1 MHHRVAD
8 LITDHLNQIEIRF
21 VELPQSVRA
30 QPQQPNYVPVRSN
43 RHQYRR
49 IKTSSGRVDGKHVR
63 VCSEILNDPRLAIED
78 CVDDLRA
85 LAQHCHLSNEG
96 LVQAAPGKHMKCF
109 VCVLPNVYRTRIY
122 FHYRQNG
129 IEGVVRNFLEVKGAV
144 DGIGDKINRRQT
156 RVAQGLQ
163 CGCGGIRKFHC
174 SQPRAHLYQKSS
186 VFSLVSLDNMLHL
199 MSNPDKLEEIF
210 RLQEQLNKRIGVD
223 TASMTD
229 EQRQQ
234 WVLNYCRAM
243 TQEVAELTD
252 SVPWKWWAKY
262 QKFDKQNARVE
273 VIDLLHFLVS
283 IAQVLEM
290 TPADFSEAY
299 AKKHQ
304 VNLARQD
311 SGYQTKDEH
320 DSKHI

>member
-1 MHHRVAD
+1 
-8 LITDHLNQIEIRF
+8 
-21 VELPQSVRA
+21 
-30 QPQQPNYVPVRSN
+30 
-43 RHQYRR
+43 
-49 IKTSSGRVDGKHVR
+49 
-63 VCSEILNDPRLAIED
+63 
-78 CVDDLRA
+78 
-85 LAQHCHLSNEG
+85 
-96 LVQAAPGKHMKCF
+96 
-109 VCVLPNVYRTRIY
+109 
-122 FHYRQNG
+122 
-129 IEGVVRNFLEVKGAV
+129 
-144 DGIGDKINRRQT
+144 
-156 RVAQGLQ
+156 
-163 CGCGGIRKFHC
+163 
-174 SQPRAHLYQKSS
+174 
-186 VFSLVSLDNMLHL
+186 

-290 TPADFSEAY
+290 TPSDFSEAY
-299 AKKHQ
+299 AKKHK
-304 VNLARQD
+304 VNLARQE